1 MNIVMNC
8 KNAREYLLD
17 LVEGQNG
24 VSAEVRA
31 HLKSCTAC
39 AEELRSLQATMA
51 VLDEWQAPEPSPYFD
66 SRLQARL
73 REERRL
79 AEQPKGVLAWLS
91 LRWQQAAAVALA
103 AIMAVGIGI
112 SINDRTT
119 PKPPV
124 QHSAAVT
131 DLQELDKNAD
141 LYANF
146 DMLDD
151 GIDEN

>member
-1 MNIVMNC
+1 MNSVMSC

-31 HLKSCTAC
+31 HLKSCAAC
-39 AEELRSLQATMA
+39 AEQLRALQATMA

-73 REERRL
+73 REERRQ
-79 AEQPKGVLAWLS
+79 AEQPRGVLAWLG
-91 LRWQQAAAVALA
+91 LRWQQTAAVALA
-103 AIMAVGIGI
+103 AAMAVGIGFYI
-112 SINDRTT
+112 QQ
-119 PKPPV
+119 PPPTIT
-124 QHSAAVT
+124 QHSAAVK

-146 DMLDD
+146 DMLDE

>member
-1 MNIVMNC
+1 MNSVMNC

-31 HLKSCTAC
+31 HLKSCAAC

-51 VLDEWQAPEPSPYFD
+51 VLDEWQAPSPSPYFD

-73 REERRL
+73 REERRQ
-79 AEQPKGVLAWLS
+79 AAQPRGVLAWLS
-91 LRWQQAAAVALA
+91 LRWQQTAAVALA
-103 AIMAVGIGI
+103 AAMAVGIGLY
-112 SINDRTT
+112 TQ
-119 PKPPV
+119 KPTLP
-124 QHSAAVT
+124 QPHSAAVT

-146 DMLDD
+146 DLLDD
-151 GIDEN
+151 GVDEN

>member
-1 MNIVMNC
+1 MNSIMSC

-31 HLKSCTAC
+31 HLKSCPAC
-39 AEELRSLQATMA
+39 AEELRSLKATMA
-51 VLDEWQAPEPSPYFD
+51 VLDEWQAPQPSPYVE

-79 AEQPKGVLAWLS
+79 AVQPKGVLAWLS

-103 AIMAVGIGI
+103 AVMAVGIGL
-112 SINDRTT
+112 SIDWTSA
-119 PKPPV
+119 KQPPT
-124 QHSAAVT
+124 HSAAVT
-131 DLQELDKNAD
+131 DLQALDKNAD
-141 LYANF
+141 LYA
-146 DMLDD
+146 
-151 GIDEN
+151 

>member
-1 MNIVMNC
+1 MNSIMSC

-31 HLKSCTAC
+31 HLKSCPAC
-39 AEELRSLQATMA
+39 AEELSSLKATMA
-51 VLDEWQAPEPSPYFD
+51 VLDEWQTPEPSPYFD

-79 AEQPKGVLAWLS
+79 AEQPRGVLAWLS
-91 LRWQQAAAVALA
+91 LRWQQAAAVTLA
-103 AIMAVGIGI
+103 AAMAVGIGFYI
-112 SINDRTT
+112 QQ
-119 PKPPV
+119 PPPPP
-124 QHSAAVT
+124 QPHSAAVT

-146 DMLDD
+146 EMLDD

>member
-1 MNIVMNC
+1 MNSVMSC
-8 KNAREYLLD
+8 KDAREYLLD
-17 LVEGQNG
+17 LIEGQNG

-31 HLKSCTAC
+31 HLKSCPAC

-51 VLDEWQAPEPSPYFD
+51 VLDEWQAPSPSPYFD

-79 AEQPKGVLAWLS
+79 AEQPRGVLAWLG
-91 LRWQQAAAVALA
+91 LRWQQTAAVALA
-103 AIMAVGIGI
+103 AAMAVGIGLYI
-112 SINDRTT
+112 QPPPPPTT
-119 PKPPV
+119 
-124 QHSAAVT
+124 QHSAAVR
-131 DLQELDKNAD
+131 DLQELDRNAD

-146 DMLDD
+146 DMLDE

>member
-1 MNIVMNC
+1 MNSIMSC

-31 HLKSCTAC
+31 HLKSCPAC
-39 AEELRSLQATMA
+39 AEELSSLKATMA
-51 VLDEWQAPEPSPYFD
+51 VLDEWQTPEPSPYFD

-79 AEQPKGVLAWLS
+79 AEQPRGVLAWLS

-103 AIMAVGIGI
+103 AGMAVGIGFYI
-112 SINDRTT
+112 QQ
-119 PKPPV
+119 PPS
-124 QHSAAVT
+124 QPQPHSAAVT

-146 DMLDD
+146 EMLDD